1 MRCEGSCSVVE
12 LSCSA
17 RSREDMIV
25 GFCVGSH
32 GELLLDNESAS
43 RESFF
48 EGTSTLLSLLS
59 PPDSRLTQT
68 AFLLHPL
75 FSAATPK
82 PSPRDSQSNNNALPI
97 Q

>member
-32 GELLLDNESAS
+32 GELLLDNESTS
-43 RESFF
+43 RESFI

-59 PPDSRLTQT
+59 PSPDSRLSHTDGLPSSSS
-68 AFLLHPL
+68 LLCGNAETISKR
-75 FSAATPK
+75 FSE
-82 PSPRDSQSNNNALPI
+82 
-97 Q
+97 